1 MRRGL
6 QGHFD
11 INTRSGEDV
20 RAFVPAPLP
29 PNPPIVES
37 PELREKFDAAMT
49 ALGRLDS
56 VSVLLPDAALFVYT
70 YVRKE
75 ALLSSMIEGTQSSL
89 SDLFRVELDQPVMVS
104 LDDAKEV
111 CNYVA
116 ALNHGIS
123 RLAEGFPLSLRLLKE
138 IHQILLAT
146 GRGTE
151 KTPGEFRTSQNWIGG
166 TRPGNAVFVPPPAD
180 RVIECMGAW
189 ELFLHNQPVRTPL
202 LVKIALAHLQF
213 ETIHP
218 FLDGNGRL
226 GRLIIPLLLYSE
238 KILKEPILYIS
249 YYFKVHR
256 QQYYDLINET
266 RWSGNWEVWLDFFAD
281 AVIETANQAT
291 DTANRLL
298 KMAESNRQRISELK
312 RVSGSVHL
320 IHQAVLERPLVT
332 QKWLQEKTQL
342 ASMTVNTSL
351 LELEK
356 LGIIKEV
363 TGQKRNRIYSYTE
376 YIQILDEG
384 TELPS

>member
-1 MRRGL
+1 MHRGL
-6 QGHFD
+6 QGYFSV
-11 INTRSGEDV
+11 NTGSGEKV
-20 RAFVPAPLP
+20 RAFIPAPLP
-29 PNPPIVES
+29 PKPSICES
-37 PELREKFDAAMT
+37 PELREKIDTASV

-56 VSVLLPDAALFVYT
+56 ISVLLPDTSLFVYM

-89 SDLFRVELDQPVMVS
+89 SDLLRVELEQPISVP
-104 LDDAKEV
+104 LDDVKEV
-111 CNYVA
+111 CNYIT
-116 ALNHGIS
+116 ALDYGIR
-123 RLAEGFPLSLRLLKE
+123 RLAEGFPISLRLLKE
-138 IHQILLAT
+138 IHRFLLAS

-166 TRPGNAVFVPPPAD
+166 TRPGNAVFVPPPSD
-180 RVIECMGAW
+180 RIIECMGAW
-189 ELFLHNQPVRTPL
+189 ELFLHNQPEKMPV

-249 YYFKVHR
+249 YYFKANR
-256 QQYYDLINET
+256 QRYYDLLNET
-266 RWSGNWEVWLDFFAD
+266 RFTGDRETWLDFFAD
-281 AVIETANQAT
+281 AVIDTANQAV

-298 KMAESNRQRISELK
+298 KMAANDRQRINQLK
-312 RVSGSVHL
+312 RISGSAHL
-320 IHQAVLERPLVT
+320 IHQSMMERPLVT

-342 ASMTVNTSL
+342 AQATVNTSL
-351 LELEK
+351 AGLET
-356 LGIIKEV
+356 LGIVKEI

-376 YIQILDEG
+376 YIQILGEG
-384 TELPS
+384 TEVL